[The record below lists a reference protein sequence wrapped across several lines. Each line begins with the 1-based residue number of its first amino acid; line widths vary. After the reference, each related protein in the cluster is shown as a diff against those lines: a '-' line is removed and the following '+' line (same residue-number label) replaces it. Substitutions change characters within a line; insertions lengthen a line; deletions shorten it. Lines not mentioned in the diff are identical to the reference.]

1 MPSRK
6 AEQIIKVLRDE
17 IVSGTRAP
25 GSRLPT
31 YDALMEQFGV
41 TRPTVAR
48 VVAALRDEGL
58 VTSHGERSLFV
69 SDTLPHHNRYLWV
82 TSEQPGSHEW
92 TNFLATFLELI
103 EKQETGLAGEVTALV
118 GVDGRENNPAYQ
130 KLCEVI
136 EQGSAAGLFL
146 MSSST
151 MFLLPVLQKAGLPR
165 TAIWAALPHSG
176 LLQLDFAGLIDRAA
190 ERLIEHGERIA
201 VLSPHAPNLAAAQQ
215 RLLARGLSRQ
225 ALLPLHVGPVG
236 CEHVTQLL
244 FDRADRPDALFVT
257 DDNLVEPVLEGLK
270 LAGVTPGRDVYVL
283 AHCNWPRPY
292 GAEHGIEHI
301 GFDVREILSAGADC
315 MRAQRAGE
323 AEPVRHVGARFRE
336 ELLES
341 RISVAPS
348 VAPTG

>member
-69 SDTLPHHNRYLWV
+69 SDQLPHHNRYLWV
-82 TSEQPGSHEW
+82 TSEQPGSFEW

-103 EKQETGLAGEVTALV
+103 EKGETGIAGEITPLI

-146 MSSST
+146 MSSGT
-151 MFLLPVLQKAGLPR
+151 IYLLPVLQEPGLPR
-165 TAIWAALPHSG
+165 AAIWAALPHSG

-190 ERLIEHGERIA
+190 ERLIEHGERVA
-201 VLSPHAPNLAAAQQ
+201 VISPHAPNLAEAQQ
-215 RLLARGLSRQ
+215 RLLSRGLSRKD
-225 ALLPLHVGPVG
+225 LLPLHVGPVG
-236 CEHVTQLL
+236 CEHVTRLL
-244 FDRADRPDALFVT
+244 FDRPDRPDALFIT
-257 DDNLVEPVLEGLK
+257 DDNLVEPVLEGLRNAK
-270 LAGVTPGRDVYVL
+270 VTPGKDVYVL

-292 GAEHGIEHI
+292 GAEAGIEHI
-301 GFDVREILSAGADC
+301 GFDVREILSVAVDC
-315 MRAQRAGE
+315 MQAQRTGE
-323 AEPVRHVGARFRE
+323 KEPVRHVGPRFRE

-341 RISVAPS
+341 RISAPP
-348 VAPTG
+348 ATADNG